1 MLTMLTVWTVLQ
13 AVVAALAALAV
24 WLIIAGIVIT
34 RLEERRGHPHRHVGG
49 HRRTT
54 AHRFLL

>member
-1 MLTMLTVWTVLQ
+1 MLTVWTVLQ
-13 AVVAALAALAV
+13 AVVAALAAVAV

-34 RLEERRGHPHRHVGG
+34 RLEERQGHPRRHVGG

-54 AHRFLL
+54 AHRYLL